1 MSSSPGSSRR
11 PSELKAAAALG
22 GLGGPKGDAAPEGDG
37 KVTTIT
43 SKFDKK
49 RVVPFPIMGN
59 KRGTSKL
66 VDKSGGQITAQQ
78 IMDEQIASGKVSIS
92 KATSGF
98 PAMPPLPT
106 DGPLRKKPKAS
117 PETQS
122 KKAAADD
129 IVNEDGEKTSFPLM
143 LHNVISDP
151 ATDDCIHWLSCGT
164 RFIISDKKKFSK
176 DVLPRFYGP
185 AKFTSFTRRLKRWSF
200 QRVPSGPFMGAYYNP
215 NFRRGEP
222 EQAHRVR
229 YNHPSP
235 LTGEGLAMQQQKLA
249 AVKSSNPNMM
259 MPPMM
264 NPMNMS
270 GKSFFEFFEV
280 ECWEWFVSLSLICKA
295 FMNS

>member
-66 VDKSGGQITAQQ
+66 VDKAAGQITAQQ

-106 DGPLRKKPKAS
+106 DGPLRKKPKTS
-117 PETQS
+117 PETQ
-122 KKAAADD
+122 KKAAAADD
-129 IVNEDGEKTSFPLM
+129 MVNEDGEKTSFPLM

-215 NFRRGEP
+215 NFRRDEP
-222 EQAHRVR
+222 DQAHRVR

-249 AVKSSNPNMM
+249 AVKSGNPNMM

-264 NPMNMS
+264 NPMNIP
-270 GKSFFEFFEV
+270 GKSF
-280 ECWEWFVSLSLICKA
+280 
-295 FMNS
+295 